1 MPRTQRLTLGLTVLN
16 VVLFVLL
23 ILSQASP
30 ALGKQSELPVLR
42 GRGLEIVDAQGR
54 IRASIHIMPP
64 SRADSGSSETVLLRL
79 ITERG
84 RPSVKIGSSER
95 GSGLSFAGP
104 TGTSETYVVL
114 KAEGTSAQ
122 LKLHAEDGKEQIV
135 KP

>member
-1 MPRTQRLTLGLTVLN
+1 MPRIQRFTVGLTLLN

-30 ALGKQSELPVLR
+30 ALGRQTELPVLR

-54 IRASIHIMPP
+54 IRASISIMPA
-64 SRADSGSSETVLLRL
+64 SRADTGSETVLLRL

-84 RPSVKIGSSER
+84 RPSVKLGSSER
-95 GSGLSFAGP
+95 GSGLSLAGP
-104 TGTSETYVVL
+104 TGTSETYVIL

-122 LKLHAEDGKEQIV
+122 LKMRAEDGREQVV

>member
-1 MPRTQRLTLGLTVLN
+1 MRIQRTLVVLTVVNLVL
-16 VVLFVLL
+16 VVLGFLQH
-23 ILSQASP
+23 IRP
-30 ALGKQSELPVLR
+30 AFAQGDPGILR

-54 IRASIHIMPP
+54 IRASIAIMAP
-64 SRADSGSSETVLLRL
+64 SRSDSGSTETVLLRL

-84 RPSVKIGSSER
+84 RPSVKIGSSEK

-122 LKLHAEDGKEQIV
+122 LKMRAEDGKEQLI